1 MHIQLKEKQI
11 ITYVYVISIF
21 FMKRSFYACK
31 VRVSGAFILSNVEK
45 VLKAMYY
52 DLIILEKLGK
62 VLSIL
67 CVIYDHQSD
76 VILCSFCNVSVS
88 NTETI

>member
-1 MHIQLKEKQI
+1 MSL
-11 ITYVYVISIF
+11 VF

-45 VLKAMYY
+45 VLKAMYH
-52 DLIILEKLGK
+52 DLIILQKLGK

-76 VILCSFCNVSVS
+76 DILCSHNH
-88 NTETI
+88 

>member
-1 MHIQLKEKQI
+1 MHIQLIEKQI
-11 ITYVYVISIF
+11 ITYVGVISIF
-21 FMKRSFYACK
+21 FMKRSFYASK

-45 VLKAMYY
+45 VLKAMYH
-52 DLIILEKLGK
+52 DLIILQKLGK

-76 VILCSFCNVSVS
+76 DILCSHNH
-88 NTETI
+88 